1 MQSRRSVYSSL
12 HQSFPSA
19 MLELPVLFRIGAE
32 LLVGASVLSVA
43 NSRKELALLAGT
55 FLVGLSTLELMLH
68 AGGF

>member
-1 MQSRRSVYSSL
+1 
-12 HQSFPSA
+12 
-19 MLELPVLFRIGAE
+19 MLEFLIFFRIEAE

-43 NSRKELALLAGT
+43 NSRKELALLEGT